1 MAPEMNNPQLSYTRV
16 KRPENAA
23 ERYYSSLSQIY
34 DLLAA
39 SEKKFIRQ
47 GIELLNPQKGEKIL
61 EIGFGTGFAQLII
74 GQAVEDGL
82 SAGLDLSVGM
92 GKKAQKTIIKA
103 GLVKRIGL
111 IRSNTLPIPF
121 SNGIF
126 DGVFSSFTLE
136 LFDTPLI
143 PAVLYE
149 CRRVLKPGGRLVLV
163 CLSKDQPLPWIGRL
177 YERLHTRYPKWVDCR
192 PIPVQSIVSEAIFR
206 ISLAQEATM
215 WGLPVSILLAFRE

>member
-1 MAPEMNNPQLSYTRV
+1 MAPEMNSPQLSYTRV
-16 KRPENAA
+16 KRSENDA
-23 ERYYSSLSQIY
+23 ERYYSNLSPIY

-61 EIGFGTGFAQLII
+61 EIGFGTGYAQLEI

-92 GKKAQKTIIKA
+92 GKIAQKSIIKA
-103 GLVKRIGL
+103 GLAKQIGL
-111 IRSNTLPIPF
+111 IRSNSLPIPF

-143 PAVLYE
+143 PEVLYE
-149 CRRVLKPGGRLVLV
+149 CRRVLKPEGRLVFV

-192 PIPVQSIVSEAIFR
+192 PIPVLSIVSEANFR
-206 ISLAQEATM
+206 ISLVQEARM